1 MIVKEFDTNLRV
13 QYQLIE
19 PQEIMSVVL
28 VCKNIFLLTLALKH
42 TTQPVRERENLI
54 ECFD

>member
-42 TTQPVRERENLI
+42 TTQLVRERENLI